1 MMYYPKS
8 NELIFTDEHVKALAK
23 AHRVLARAR
32 DLLEHVEDGIVV
44 GDNHYSI
51 VVAEGRLA
59 DIIEELTP
67 GNGLD
72 VGQ

>member
-8 NELIFTDEHVKALAK
+8 NEIVFTDEHVKALAK
-23 AHRVLARAR
+23 AHKILTRAR

-51 VVAEGRLA
+51 TIAEGRLK
-59 DIIEELTP
+59 DILDELTP
-67 GNGLD
+67 ANGLD